1 MSTQTI
7 FELVTFVVTLI
18 LGELTKRTNLVED
31 KKIPIQNLIVG
42 LIVAFVEFFI
52 TKDFETSI
60 AVSGLLAGGT
70 YDLIHNIRKL
80 KGE

>member
-1 MSTQTI
+1 MSTEGI
-7 FELVTFVVTLI
+7 IELITFVVTLVF
-18 LGELTKRTNLVED
+18 GEITKNNNLLEK
-31 KKIPIQNLIVG
+31 KKIPIQNLVIG
-42 LIVAFVEFFI
+42 LLVAFIEFFI

-70 YDLIHNIRKL
+70 YDLIHNIKKL